1 MLHKCVNPACR
12 AQFLYLSQGR
22 LFEVEIRYL
31 DSPWGDGQDKLANGK
46 AHVERCWLCDQ
57 CAACIALRFDPRQ
70 GLIILSSLGD
80 SEGVGTAGIMQSS
93 TPATARIAR
102 VLLRALD
109 MDLTGLTRRKA
120 AGNIDSQ
127 RSEIA

>member
-1 MLHKCVNPACR
+1 VLHKCVNPACR
-12 AQFLYLSQGR
+12 AQFLYLRQGR

-31 DSPWGDGQDKLANGK
+31 ASPWGDGQDKLGNGK

-57 CAACIALRFDPRQ
+57 CAACIALRFDPRR
-70 GLIILSSLGD
+70 GLIILSSLGA
-80 SEGVGTAGIMQSS
+80 SEDVGTAGILQSS
-93 TPATARIAR
+93 AQAESRIVR

-109 MDLTGLTRRKA
+109 LDLTGLTRRKA
-120 AGNIDSQ
+120 ASNIDSR

>member
-1 MLHKCVNPACR
+1 VLHKCVNPACR
-12 AQFLYLSQGR
+12 AQFLYLRQGR

-31 DSPWGDGQDKLANGK
+31 DSPWGDGQDKLGNGK

-80 SEGVGTAGIMQSS
+80 SEDVGTAGILQSS
-93 TPATARIAR
+93 EQETSQIPR
-102 VLLRALD
+102 VLIRPLD
-109 MDLTGLTRRKA
+109 LDLTALARRKA
-120 AGNIDSQ
+120 ASKVDER